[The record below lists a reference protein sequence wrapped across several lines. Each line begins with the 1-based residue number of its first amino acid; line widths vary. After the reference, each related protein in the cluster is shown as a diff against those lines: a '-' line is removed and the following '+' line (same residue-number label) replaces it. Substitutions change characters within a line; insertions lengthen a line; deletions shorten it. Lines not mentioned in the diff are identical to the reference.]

1 MSLTEYIDKNFAGNK
16 AAFARHMGVD
26 AQAVN
31 KWIKSEWFVSTTD
44 DNKIYLSSVRR
55 EIPPI
60 A

>member
-1 MSLTEYIDKNFAGNK
+1 MQLTEFINNNFDGNK
-16 AAFARHMGVD
+16 SAFARHMGVD

-55 EIPPI
+55 EIPPLP
-60 A
+60 

>member
-1 MSLTEYIDKNFAGNK
+1 MSLTEYIDKNFGGNK

-44 DNKIYLSSVRR
+44 DNKIYLSSARR
-55 EIPPI
+55 EIPPLR
-60 A
+60 

>member
-1 MSLTEYIDKNFAGNK
+1 MSLTEYIDKNFSGNK

-55 EIPPI
+55 EIPPL
-60 A
+60 

>member
-31 KWIKSEWFVSTTD
+31 KWIKSEWFVSER
-44 DNKIYLSSVRR
+44 DNKFELCSVRR
-55 EIPPI
+55 EIPPLK
-60 A
+60 